1 VLDADLD
8 PKIVAALKKASV
20 LSMQIFD
27 KSIISFFNADIREA
41 HKTIES
47 VSALEHICGDISNMA
62 FRQETMAAISISY
75 ISESIRRSGEYA
87 ADISENVINYIVE
100 ENQSLY
106 RKPSGK

>member
-1 VLDADLD
+1 MDVEFD
-8 PKIVAALKKASV
+8 PKIAVALKKASAM
-20 LSMQIFD
+20 SMQIFD
-27 KSIISFFNADIREA
+27 KSIISFFNADIKEA

-62 FRQETMAAISISY
+62 FKQETMMAISVSY
-75 ISESIRRSGEYA
+75 IAESIRRSGEYA

-100 ENQSLY
+100 EDKSLH